1 MPKKHIESFNPRMIA
16 LVQKAATEKVEIKF
30 HGFKRAAAFR
40 LEFYSLKRVLRDKNH
55 PLWSLASRLQLKVK
69 EEKSEQGSCFW
80 VEITPTAEDFD
91 EELTKAGIKT
101 PEIEASEESGIPDF
115 DDI

>member
-1 MPKKHIESFNPRMIA
+1 MPKKHIESFNPRLIA
-16 LVQKAATEKVEIKF
+16 LVQKAATEKVGIKF
-30 HGFKRAAAFR
+30 QTFKRAAAFR

-69 EEKSEQGSCFW
+69 EDRDDGGSFFW

-91 EELTKAGIKT
+91 EELSKAGIET
-101 PEIEASEESGIPDF
+101 PDIEDSAAEGIPDF